1 MDEFATFLE
10 QLKTKLDIIDV
21 VSKYVVLN
29 KKGSK
34 YWGCCPFHHEK
45 TPSFSVD
52 AIKQFYYCFG
62 CKEAGDVVKFVQ
74 KVEGVDFMGAITIL
88 ANQAGMEVP
97 ALGGG
102 KRDSDFAEKK
112 AKRKRVYELL
122 RESAKYYNKML
133 KTPQAKTVN
142 EYLARRGLSQ
152 STITKFG
159 LGFSPDWTSS
169 IIYLTKLGYT
179 EEELVESGIAGNKN
193 GRLYDVYAERIMF
206 PVIDT
211 FGEVVAFS
219 GRTLDKHAQAK
230 YKNTADT
237 IAFNKKKILYGLNL
251 VKKLKV
257 KQDVKNIILVEGQM
271 DAISVYEAG
280 FHNVVASMGTA
291 FTKEQAKLLKY
302 MVGEVLVSY
311 DGDLAGIKGAIRAIE
326 LLEEEGVTAKVVCM
340 PKDSDPDEIIKGQG
354 ADAYRKLLDE
364 ALPVADFKMKLVR
377 EKFDVTKV
385 GERRQFIE
393 GMLKVI
399 AKVDNSSEKEI
410 YLKNLRDETKVSIDS
425 LTKDMDSIAIGE
437 EPTRVGVEVSSEE
450 ATVPIKAIRF
460 LLSQVIDGKKSIDD
474 IECVERFITNEI
486 HRIVY
491 YHLKES
497 QGQKINTSIL
507 FSMAQSEDES
517 KELGQILD
525 VKQIEH
531 IGEDMEEK
539 YFNDCMNKFKYQ
551 TLLQEKNRRTALF
564 SSTTDI
570 NERQKLLPE
579 IQRLSMELNK
589 LKE

>member
-102 KRDSDFAEKK
+102 TRDADFAEKK

-142 EYLARRGLSQ
+142 EYLAGRGLSQ

-169 IIYLTKLGYT
+169 IVYLTKLGYS

-193 GRLYDVYAERIMF
+193 GRLYDVYAERIKF
-206 PVIDT
+206 PVIDN
-211 FGEVVAFS
+211 FGEEVAFS

-291 FTKEQAKLLKY
+291 
-302 MVGEVLVSY
+302 
-311 DGDLAGIKGAIRAIE
+311 
-326 LLEEEGVTAKVVCM
+326 
-340 PKDSDPDEIIKGQG
+340 
-354 ADAYRKLLDE
+354 
-364 ALPVADFKMKLVR
+364 
-377 EKFDVTKV
+377 
-385 GERRQFIE
+385 
-393 GMLKVI
+393 
-399 AKVDNSSEKEI
+399 
-410 YLKNLRDETKVSIDS
+410 
-425 LTKDMDSIAIGE
+425 
-437 EPTRVGVEVSSEE
+437 
-450 ATVPIKAIRF
+450 
-460 LLSQVIDGKKSIDD
+460 
-474 IECVERFITNEI
+474 
-486 HRIVY
+486 
-491 YHLKES
+491 
-497 QGQKINTSIL
+497 
-507 FSMAQSEDES
+507 
-517 KELGQILD
+517 
-525 VKQIEH
+525 
-531 IGEDMEEK
+531 
-539 YFNDCMNKFKYQ
+539 
-551 TLLQEKNRRTALF
+551 
-564 SSTTDI
+564 
-570 NERQKLLPE
+570 
-579 IQRLSMELNK
+579 
-589 LKE
+589 